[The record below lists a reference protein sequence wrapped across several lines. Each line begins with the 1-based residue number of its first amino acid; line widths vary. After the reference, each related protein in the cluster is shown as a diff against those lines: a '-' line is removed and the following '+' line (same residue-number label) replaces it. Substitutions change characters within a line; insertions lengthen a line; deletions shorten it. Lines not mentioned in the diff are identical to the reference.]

1 MLNPEQLDRLRSTLA
16 GRYRI
21 ERELGRGA
29 MAVVFLAHDIK
40 HDRDVA
46 LKILRPDMTDS
57 MAGERFLQE
66 IRIEASLQHPHVL
79 PLYDSGVAEGFL
91 YYVMPHVSGE
101 SLREKIARERQLEVD
116 EAVGIVEQVASA
128 LEHAHTHSIVH
139 RDIKPGNIL
148 LSGGHAYVADFGV
161 ARAVAAAGEDN
172 LTDSGIAVGTPAYM
186 SPEQAS
192 AERQVDGR
200 SDVYALGCVLY
211 EMLAGEPPF
220 TGRTVQAVLARHV
233 HEPPPPLRVVRPS
246 VPMPIQRAIERA
258 LSKVPAD
265 RYRSATQFAEALTQ
279 PLAPERPAG
288 RRARAAGVAIAAA
301 AMAAFGVWR
310 LTTSEENPPD
320 SNKVIVFPLVEHG
333 MAKRGGGTGEEV
345 AILIGSALE
354 HTEPLRWIDGWTW
367 LEPKVRQRSELLTGA
382 AARRIAQSRRAR
394 YYIDGAIVTA
404 ADSATVTLRLND
416 ASGDS
421 VVAQASASG
430 PSDLTALP
438 FLGLRA
444 VRQLLPTL
452 LEPGR
457 KVGPDALAVLTER
470 RPSAI
475 ANWLQGE
482 REYRRSHFDKALD
495 YFRRAMEQDSSLA
508 FAALRGAQAADWL
521 NRHDEAAGLVQLVL
535 DRSGILP
542 KRYGDFAAGL
552 QAYISGSADSAVYM
566 FRRALAADSLWA
578 EAWMGVGEVYYHYL
592 PSVPNRDSLARA
604 AFITARRADP
614 DFTPPLFHLS
624 EIALR
629 TDRPSDADSLVVAFE
644 AHNPDSTQARTL
656 QLMWRCIRDGP
667 ESIEWTKVAMH
678 APTDV
683 LAAAQILAAGAAQPD
698 CARQAFHAVLASPQ
712 TALHW
717 GALLGLQ
724 SLLVATNHLDELKQL
739 FASSEVANLPAPLL
753 FLLDASAGAGVEAEA
768 KAVATQRGK
777 GYDSMPAP
785 TLWLFCQWAASRK
798 DTVGLRLIAAEL
810 AKRTA
815 QSGSRLDSLLSR
827 VAAARLA
834 LVEGDSTV
842 ALHRLQAL
850 VSSAPLKD
858 LIWQPWEGLAGER
871 LALAELRLATGAAEE
886 AYRLASDVDGHR
898 AVVFLIFLP
907 ASLELRARAAQAMGR
922 TDLVSR
928 HRARLASLRRESR
941 TGLASEPT

>member
-1 MLNPEQLDRLRSTLA
+1 VLNPEQLDRLRSTLA

-40 HDRDVA
+40 HNRDVA

-66 IRIEASLQHPHVL
+66 IRIEASLQHPHIL

-101 SLREKIARERQLEVD
+101 SLREKIARERQLEID

-128 LEHAHTHSIVH
+128 LEHAHTHSIIH

-148 LSGGHAYVADFGV
+148 LSGSQAYVADFGV
-161 ARAVAAAGEDN
+161 ARAVAVAGERA

-186 SPEQAS
+186 SPEQAT
-192 AERQVDGR
+192 AEREIDGR

-233 HEPPPPLRVVRPS
+233 HEPPPSLRVVRPS
-246 VPMPIQRAIERA
+246 VPMPVQRAIERA

-265 RYRSATQFAEALTQ
+265 RYRSATQFAEALKQ

-288 RRARAAGVAIAAA
+288 RRARAAGVGIAAV
-301 AMAAFGVWR
+301 AMAALGVWR

-320 SNKVIVFPLVEHG
+320 SNKVVVFPLVEHG
-333 MAKRGGGTGEEV
+333 MTKRGGGTGEEV

-367 LEPKVRQRSELLTGA
+367 LEPRVRQSSELLTA
-382 AARRIAQSRRAR
+382 PAARRIARSRRAR

-416 ASGDS
+416 TSGDS

-430 PSDLTALP
+430 PADSTALP

-457 KVGPDALAVLTER
+457 RVGPEALAVLTER

-495 YFRRAMEQDSSLA
+495 YFRRAIEQDSSLA

-521 NRHDEAAGLVQLVL
+521 NRHDEAAELVQLVL
-535 DRSGILP
+535 DQSGKLP
-542 KRYGDFAAGL
+542 ERYGDFAAGL
-552 QAYISGSADSAVYM
+552 QAYITGNADSAVYW
-566 FRRALAADSLWA
+566 FRRTVASDSLWS
-578 EAWMGVGEVYYHYL
+578 EAWMALGEVYYHLL
-592 PSVPNRDSLARA
+592 PKVRSRDSLARV
-604 AFITARRADP
+604 AFIAARHADP

-629 TDRPSDADSLVVAFE
+629 TNRPSDADSLVAAFE
-644 AHNPDSTQARTL
+644 AHNPDSTLSR
-656 QLMWRCIRDGP
+656 QLHIEWQCIRRG
-667 ESIEWTKVAMH
+667 SGNVAWKELAGR

-683 LAAAQILAAGAAQPD
+683 LAAAQILSAGAAEPD
-698 CARQAFHAVLASPQ
+698 CAGAGFRAVLESSH
-712 TALHW
+712 TELHW

-724 SLLVATNHLDELKQL
+724 SLLVATGRLQEVKKL
-739 FASSEVANLPAPLL
+739 FATREAAALPAPLL
-753 FLLDASAGAGVEAEA
+753 YLLDVASGSSLEAEA
-768 KAVATQRGK
+768 AAVVRDRGEA
-777 GYDSMPAP
+777 YHSMPTP
-785 TLWLFCQWAASRK
+785 TLWLYCQRAAFRK
-798 DTVGLRLIAAEL
+798 DTAGLQAIAAEL
-810 AKRTA
+810 GKRAA
-815 QSGSRLDSLLSR
+815 QSGLRRDSLLSQ

-834 LVEGDSTV
+834 LVEGHSTE

-850 VSSAPLKD
+850 VPSAPLKD
-858 LIWQPWEGLAGER
+858 LIWQPWEALAGER
-871 LALAELRLATGAAEE
+871 LALAELRLASGDAEE
-886 AYRLASDVDGHR
+886 AYRLASDIDGHR

-922 TDLVSR
+922 PDVASR